1 MGELAI
7 KNLHGSGAGKVT
19 VVNRTLSKAEEMAQQ
34 FGGVAKPMQ
43 ELQCTLLEADVLISS
58 TGATDFVIDFELMQY
73 VEKLRKGKPLFMVD
87 IAVPRDLDPRIGDL
101 PNVFLYDIDDLQ
113 GIVEANLA
121 ERKRA
126 AEEIGLMIEEE
137 VVEFKEWIAT
147 LGVVPVI
154 SALREKALRIQTET
168 MASIE
173 NKMPNLTEREKKIL
187 NKHTKSIIN
196 QMLKEPILQAK
207 ELALDGQAA
216 EKLALFKQIF
226 GLDEDEQQMEV
237 VRSKLNPLEIPKL
250 AEA

>member
-1 MGELAI
+1 SDVCSSDLG
-7 KNLHGSGAGKVT
+7 N
-19 VVNRTLSKAEEMAQQ
+19 
-34 FGGVAKPMQ
+34 AKPMQ

-73 VEKLRKGKPLFMVD
+73 VEKLRKGKPIFMVD

-113 GIVEANLA
+113 DIVEANLS

-137 VVEFKEWIAT
+137 IVEFKEWVAT

-154 SALREKALRIQTET
+154 SALREKALNIQAET

-173 NKMPNLTEREKKIL
+173 NKMPNLTAREKK
-187 NKHTKSIIN
+187 
-196 QMLKEPILQAK
+196 
-207 ELALDGQAA
+207 
-216 EKLALFKQIF
+216 
-226 GLDEDEQQMEV
+226 
-237 VRSKLNPLEIPKL
+237 
-250 AEA
+250 

>member
-1 MGELAI
+1 M
-7 KNLHGSGAGKVT
+7 
-19 VVNRTLSKAEEMAQQ
+19 
-34 FGGVAKPMQ
+34 
-43 ELQCTLLEADVLISS
+43 
-58 TGATDFVIDFELMQY
+58 
-73 VEKLRKGKPLFMVD
+73 
-87 IAVPRDLDPRIGDL
+87 
-101 PNVFLYDIDDLQ
+101 
-113 GIVEANLA
+113 A

-196 QMLKEPILQAK
+196 QMLKDPILASERVGIGWTGCGENWLYSSK
-207 ELALDGQAA
+207 YSDWL
-216 EKLALFKQIF
+216 KMNSKRKSF
-226 GLDEDEQQMEV
+226 
-237 VRSKLNPLEIPKL
+237 VRKLNPLEFQN
-250 AEA
+250 